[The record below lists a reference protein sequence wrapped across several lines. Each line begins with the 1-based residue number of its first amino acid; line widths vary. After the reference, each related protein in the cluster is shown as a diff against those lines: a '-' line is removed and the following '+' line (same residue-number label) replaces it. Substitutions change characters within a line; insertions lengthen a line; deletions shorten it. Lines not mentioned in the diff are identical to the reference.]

1 MNVEFALINSS
12 TTNILAQIADPSDM
26 SIHRY
31 VVTFCNNGEKP
42 THVINRYRMIVESV
56 TAEFAMDCDIK
67 GELDWA
73 FYGDISPNVA
83 MAVMLAHTAI

>member
-12 TTNILAQIADPSDM
+12 STHILAQVADHSDM

-42 THVINRYRMIVESV
+42 THVINRYRMAVESV
-56 TAEFAMDCDIK
+56 TAEVAMDWDIEGK
-67 GELDWA
+67 LDWA